1 MHTKLLQPAV
11 MAALALAVS
20 TGAQA
25 IDDKTMQEISSRVS
39 SIESKLVD
47 WRRDIH
53 QHPELSGKETRTAAL
68 VADHLRKLG
77 LEVKTGIAGTGVLG
91 ILKGG
96 KPGKVVALRAD
107 MDALPV
113 KEAVDL
119 PFASK
124 ATGTHMGK
132 PVDVAHA
139 CGHDGHTA
147 MLMAAAEV
155 LAGMREQ
162 LPGTIKFIF
171 QPAEEGISEEPSD
184 PSAHIGAR
192 AMVDAGVLENPKVD
206 AVFGLHLS
214 SGLPVGV
221 IGYRAGP
228 ILASADSYSIKV
240 TGKQTHGA
248 IPWGGIDPIVTAA
261 QIVMG
266 LQTIVSRQVD
276 ITKEPAVVTVGTI
289 HGGNREN
296 IIPDSVEMSGTVRT
310 FDDGMRDDIV
320 KRMRQTAQSIA
331 QSSGAKADLNLGAV
345 HYSATVNNEA
355 LTQKMVPVLTKAA
368 NGKITLVPK
377 LSASEDFSEFQ
388 KKVPGLFF
396 FVGSTAA
403 GKDPRTAP
411 VNHSPLY
418 QVDEAA
424 LPVGARALAALA
436 VDFLTSP

>member
-1 MHTKLLQPAV
+1 MHTKLMQPV
-11 MAALALAVS
+11 LLAALTFAAS
-20 TGAQA
+20 TGVHA
-25 IDDKTMQEISSRVS
+25 IDDKTMQEISMRASAV
-39 SIESKLVD
+39 ESKLLD

-68 VADHLRKLG
+68 VADHLRRLG

-155 LAGMREQ
+155 LAGMKEQ

-171 QPAEEGISEEPSD
+171 QPAEEGLSEQPSD
-184 PSAHIGAR
+184 PGAHIGAQ
-192 AMVDAGVLENPKVD
+192 AMVDAGVLENPRVD

-214 SGLPVGV
+214 SALPAGV

-228 ILASADSYSIKV
+228 IMASVDSYSIKV
-240 TGKQTHGA
+240 TGRQTHGA
-248 IPWGGIDPIVTAA
+248 IPWGGIDPIVAAA

-266 LQTIVSRQVD
+266 LQTIVSRQLD
-276 ITKEPAVVTVGTI
+276 ITKEPAVITVGTI

-296 IIPDSVEMSGTVRT
+296 IIPDSVDMTGTVRT
-310 FDDGMRDDIV
+310 FDDGMRDDIFQ
-320 KRMRQTAQSIA
+320 RMRQTAQSIA
-331 QSSGAKADLNLGAV
+331 QGSGAKADFNTSAI
-345 HYSATVNNEA
+345 HYSTTVNNEA
-355 LTQKMVPVLTKAA
+355 LTQKMVPTLTKAA

-377 LSASEDFSEFQ
+377 VSASEDFSEYQ

-396 FVGSTAA
+396 FVGSTAPA
-403 GKDPRTAP
+403 KDPRTAP

-424 LPVGARALAALA
+424 LPVGARALSALA